1 MQVKLLQSLPTK
13 QHFMPVHS
21 KRYTIA
27 ILLTF
32 LLAGSL
38 AFTQVN
44 DLFFQIKKQLTIFS
58 DAYKEV
64 ATLYVEDVS
73 PERLMTT
80 GLNAMLNELDP
91 YTVFIPEGEQQQME
105 IISTGSYGGVGI
117 DAGFRGDDIVVIAPL
132 EGYPA
137 DRAGIRPGDII
148 LEINGVSVDGITPE
162 EVQQLTLGDPGT
174 EISFIIR
181 RTGMD
186 ELLEFNL
193 EREQIEVKNV
203 EYSGRI
209 DSHRDVGYIKL
220 TRFGQRSAEEI
231 REELLGFKSDSVK
244 SLILDL
250 RNNPGGLLNEA
261 VEIVDKFIGPGVTV
275 VETKGRIQSEN
286 STFVSDEPPV
296 FEDLPVIVLMNE
308 GSASASE
315 VVAGAFQDLDRAV
328 IVGETS
334 FGKGLVQTVRPLSY
348 NTSLKIT
355 VSQYFTPSGR
365 SIQSVDYTGNN
376 SADGRQ
382 IPDSLRRAFTTKNGR
397 TVYDGFGIEPDV
409 KVSEE
414 ELSRLQLAL
423 LQENTFFFFV
433 ADYIARNGSER
444 PDQMYDR
451 FLTYLENEDF
461 DYETQAE
468 RNIDQLMAASGS
480 FYDEQESEDILN
492 RLRESVDRKKIQML
506 QQNRAFIEKNLMEE
520 WVAQTGTSEEKVQYN
535 FRNDPVVL
543 EAIQLIENRGR
554 YDSILKP

>member
-1 MQVKLLQSLPTK
+1 MLAYI
-13 QHFMPVHS
+13 
-21 KRYTIA
+21 KRYITV
-27 ILLTF
+27 ILLLF
-32 LLAGSL
+32 LLTGAL

-64 ATLYVEDVS
+64 ATLYVEEVS

-117 DAGFRGDDIVVIAPL
+117 DAGFRGEDIVVIAPL

-148 LEINGVSVDGITPE
+148 LQINNVSVDSITPE

-174 EISFIIR
+174 EISLTIR
-181 RTGMD
+181 RIGID

-193 EREQIEVKNV
+193 EREQIEVKNI
-203 EYSGRI
+203 EYSGRLENNE
-209 DSHRDVGYIKL
+209 DVGYIKL

-231 REELLGFKSDSVK
+231 REKLLDFRSDNVS

-261 VEIVDKFIGPGVTV
+261 VEIVDKFIEPGVTV
-275 VETKGRIQSEN
+275 VETKGRIQNEN
-286 STFVSDEPPV
+286 STFVADEPPV
-296 FEDLPVIVLMNE
+296 YDDLLIIILMNE

-328 IVGETS
+328 ILGETS

-355 VSQYFTPSGR
+355 ISQYFTPSGR
-365 SIQSVDYTGNN
+365 SIQSVDYTGGNG
-376 SADGRQ
+376 ADGSQ

-397 TVYDGFGIEPDV
+397 TVYDGYGIAPDV
-409 KVSEE
+409 EVTDEK
-414 ELSRLQLAL
+414 LSRLQLAL
-423 LQENTFFFFV
+423 LQNNSFFFFV
-433 ADYIARNGSER
+433 ADFIARNGSER
-444 PDQMYDR
+444 PDDMYER
-451 FLTYLENEDF
+451 FMSYLEDENF
-461 DYETQAE
+461 DYETLAE
-468 RNIDQLMAASGS
+468 KSINQMMASTDS
-480 FYDEQESEDILN
+480 FYDEQESKELLG
-492 RLRESVDRKKIQML
+492 RLQESVDKKKDQML
-506 QQNRAFIEKNLMEE
+506 EDNRNFIEDNLMDE
-520 WVAQTGTSEEKVQYN
+520 WVAQTGTSEQIAQYN
-535 FRNDPVVL
+535 LRNDMLVL
-543 EAIQLIENRGR
+543 EAIKLIKNQKR
-554 YDSILKP
+554 YQSILKP

>member
-1 MQVKLLQSLPTK
+1 MLA
-13 QHFMPVHS
+13 HS
-21 KRYTIA
+21 KRYTIV
-27 ILLTF
+27 ILLAV

-64 ATLYVEDVS
+64 ATLYVEEVS
-73 PERLMTT
+73 PERLMTV

-148 LEINGVSVDGITPE
+148 LEINNVSVADITPE

-174 EISFIIR
+174 ELSLTIR
-181 RTGMD
+181 RIGID

-193 EREQIEVKNV
+193 VREQIEVKNI
-203 EYSGRI
+203 EYSGRL
-209 DSHRDVGYIKL
+209 DNNEDVGYIKL

-231 REELLGFKSDSVK
+231 REKLLEFRSDSVT

-261 VEIVDKFIGPGVTV
+261 VEIVDKFIEPGVTV
-275 VETKGRIQSEN
+275 VETKGRIRSEN
-286 STFVSDEPPV
+286 STFVADEPPV
-296 FEDLPVIVLMNE
+296 FDDLPIVVLMNE

-328 IVGETS
+328 ILGETS

-348 NTSLKIT
+348 NSSLKIT
-355 VSQYFTPSGR
+355 ISQYFTPSGR
-365 SIQSVDYTGNN
+365 SIQSVDYTGGNGT
-376 SADGRQ
+376 DGRQ

-409 KVSEE
+409 EVTNDQ
-414 ELSRLQLAL
+414 LSRLQLAL
-423 LQENTFFFFV
+423 LQENSFFFFV
-433 ADYIARNGSER
+433 ADYIAQNGSDR
-444 PDQMYDR
+444 PENMYEI
-451 FLTYLENEDF
+451 FLSYLEEEDF
-461 DYETQAE
+461 DYETQAG
-468 RNIDQLMAASGS
+468 RNINQLMSSTES
-480 FYDEQESEDILN
+480 FQDEQESEKLLI
-492 RLRESVDRKKIQML
+492 RLRESVDRKKN
-506 QQNRAFIEKNLMEE
+506 QQLKENRQFIENNLMEE
-520 WVAQTGTSEEKVQYN
+520 WIAQSGTSEQKTQYSL
-535 FRNDPVVL
+535 RNDVMVL
-543 EAIQLIENRGR
+543 EAIQLIDNRAL

>member
-1 MQVKLLQSLPTK
+1 MLANY
-13 QHFMPVHS
+13 
-21 KRYTIA
+21 KRYAIA
-27 ILLTF
+27 ALLIILLAVT
-32 LLAGSL
+32 L

-44 DLFFQIKKQLTIFS
+44 DLFFQLKKQLSIFS

-64 ATLYVEDVS
+64 ATLYVEEVS

-148 LEINGVSVDGITPE
+148 LEINNVSIAGITPE

-174 EISFIIR
+174 EITLTIQRI
-181 RTGMD
+181 GMD

-203 EYSGRI
+203 EYSGRL
-209 DSHRDVGYIKL
+209 DNNKDVGYIKL

-231 REELLGFKSDSVK
+231 REKLLEFKNDSVK

-328 IVGETS
+328 ILGETV
-334 FGKGLVQTVRPLSY
+334 LERVW
-348 NTSLKIT
+348 
-355 VSQYFTPSGR
+355 
-365 SIQSVDYTGNN
+365 
-376 SADGRQ
+376 
-382 IPDSLRRAFTTKNGR
+382 
-397 TVYDGFGIEPDV
+397 
-409 KVSEE
+409 
-414 ELSRLQLAL
+414 SRLSGL
-423 LQENTFFFFV
+423 
-433 ADYIARNGSER
+433 
-444 PDQMYDR
+444 
-451 FLTYLENEDF
+451 FL
-461 DYETQAE
+461 
-468 RNIDQLMAASGS
+468 I
-480 FYDEQESEDILN
+480 IH
-492 RLRESVDRKKIQML
+492 
-506 QQNRAFIEKNLMEE
+506 
-520 WVAQTGTSEEKVQYN
+520 
-535 FRNDPVVL
+535 P
-543 EAIQLIENRGR
+543 
-554 YDSILKP
+554 

>member
-27 ILLTF
+27 ILLTI

-73 PERLMTT
+73 AERLMTT

>member
-1 MQVKLLQSLPTK
+1 MLKN
-13 QHFMPVHS
+13 S
-21 KRYTIA
+21 KRYTTV
-27 ILLTF
+27 ILLTL

-80 GLNAMLNELDP
+80 GLNAMLEELDP

-105 IISTGSYGGVGI
+105 IIATGSYGGVGI
-117 DAGFRGDDIVVIAPL
+117 DAGYRGDDIVVIAPL

-137 DRAGIRPGDII
+137 DRAGIKPGDII
-148 LEINGVSVDGITPE
+148 LKINNVAVAGISPE
-162 EVQQLTLGDPGT
+162 NVQQLTLGDPGT
-174 EISFIIR
+174 KISLTIR
-181 RTGMD
+181 RAGMD

-193 EREQIEVKNV
+193 EREQIEVKNI
-203 EYSGRI
+203 EYAGRLQKNESI
-209 DSHRDVGYIKL
+209 GYIKL

-231 REELLGFKSDSVK
+231 REKLLEFESKGVN

-261 VEIVDKFIGPGVTV
+261 VEIVDKFIEPGVTV
-275 VETKGRIQSEN
+275 VETKGRIENEN

-296 FEDLPVIVLMNE
+296 FENLPIIVLMNE

-328 IVGETS
+328 ILGETS

-365 SIQSVDYTGNN
+365 SIQSVDYSGEN

-409 KVSEE
+409 KVSEDN
-414 ELSRLQLAL
+414 LSRLQLAL
-423 LQENTFFFFV
+423 LQNNSFFFFV
-433 ADYIARNGSER
+433 ADYIAQNDEEMPENIYGW
-444 PDQMYDR
+444 
-451 FLTYLENEDF
+451 FLDNLENENF

-468 RNIDQLMAASGS
+468 RSISQLMSNTGN
-480 FYDEQESEDILN
+480 FYNEQRSKELLSQLQ
-492 RLRESVDRKKIQML
+492 ESVDRKKDKL
-506 QQNRAFIEKNLMEE
+506 LEENRDFIEKKLREE
-520 WVAQTGTSEEKVQYN
+520 WVAQSGTSDEQAQYN
-535 FRNDPVVL
+535 LQYDLMVQRAV
-543 EAIQLIENRGR
+543 QLFGDSDS
-554 YDSILKP
+554 YDAILKP

>member
-1 MQVKLLQSLPTK
+1 MLA
-13 QHFMPVHS
+13 HS
-21 KRYTIA
+21 KRYITV
-27 ILLTF
+27 ILLTL

-64 ATLYVEDVS
+64 ATLYVEEVS

-117 DAGFRGDDIVVIAPL
+117 DAGFRGEDIVVIAPL

-148 LEINGVSVDGITPE
+148 VKINSVSVSGITPE

-174 EISFIIR
+174 ELRLTIQRIGI
-181 RTGMD
+181 D

-193 EREQIEVKNV
+193 EREQIEVENV
-203 EYSGRI
+203 EYSGRLEKNE
-209 DSHRDVGYIKL
+209 DVGYIKL

-231 REELLGFKSDSVK
+231 REKLLEFRADSVK
-244 SLILDL
+244 SLVLDL

-261 VEIVDKFIGPGVTV
+261 VEIVDKFIQPGITI

-286 STFVSDEPPV
+286 SAFVADEPPV
-296 FEDLPVIVLMNE
+296 FDDLPIIVLMNE

-328 IVGETS
+328 IMGQTS

-355 VSQYFTPSGR
+355 ISQYFTPSGR
-365 SIQSVDYTGNN
+365 SIQSVDYTGRGG
-376 SADGRQ
+376 AEGRQ

-409 KVSEE
+409 EFSNQGFT
-414 ELSRLQLAL
+414 RLQLAL
-423 LQENTFFFFV
+423 LQNNSFFFYV
-433 ADYIARNGSER
+433 ADYIAKNGSVR
-444 PDQMYDR
+444 PDNMYEK
-451 FLTYLENEDF
+451 FIAYLEDEEF
-461 DYETQAE
+461 DYETQTE
-468 RNIDQLMAASGS
+468 RNLNQLLSSTDS
-480 FYDEQESEDILN
+480 FHDKEESEKLLS
-492 RLRESVDRKKIQML
+492 RLHESVEKKKNQL
-506 QQNRAFIEKNLMEE
+506 LEENKPFINTNLMEE
-520 WVAQTGTSEEKVQYN
+520 WVAQSGTSEQKAQYDL
-535 FRNDPVVL
+535 RNDKMVL
-543 EAIQLIENRGR
+543 EAIQLIENRER

>member
-1 MQVKLLQSLPTK
+1 
-13 QHFMPVHS
+13 MPVHS

-27 ILLTF
+27 ILLTI

-174 EISFIIR
+174 EVSFIIR

-203 EYSGRI
+203 EYSGRV

-231 REELLGFKSDSVK
+231 REKLLEFKSDSVK

-296 FEDLPVIVLMNE
+296 FEDMPVIVLMNE

-328 IVGETS
+328 ILGETS

-355 VSQYFTPSGR
+355 ISQYFTPSGR
-365 SIQSVDYTGNN
+365 SIQSVDYTGDN
-376 SADGRQ
+376 SSDGRQ

-409 KVSEE
+409 KVSED

-423 LQENTFFFFV
+423 LQDNTFFFFV
-433 ADYIARNGSER
+433 ADYIARNGNER

-468 RNIDQLMAASGS
+468 RNIGQLMTASGS
-480 FYDEQESEDILN
+480 FYDEQESEDLLN
-492 RLRESVDRKKIQML
+492 RLRESIDRKKNQLL
-506 QQNRAFIEKNLMEE
+506 QENKEFIEKNLMEE

-535 FRNDPVVL
+535 FQNDPVVL

>member
-1 MQVKLLQSLPTK
+1 MLA
-13 QHFMPVHS
+13 HS
-21 KRYTIA
+21 KRSITV
-27 ILLTF
+27 ILLTL

-64 ATLYVEDVS
+64 ATLYVEEVS
-73 PERLMTT
+73 PERLMTI
-80 GLNAMLNELDP
+80 GLNAMLKELDP

-148 LEINGVSVDGITPE
+148 LEINSVSVAGITPE

-174 EISFIIR
+174 ELRLTIQRI
-181 RTGMD
+181 GMD

-203 EYSGRI
+203 EYSGRLEKNE
-209 DSHRDVGYIKL
+209 DVAYIKL

-231 REELLGFKSDSVK
+231 REKLLEFRSDSVK

-261 VEIVDKFIGPGVTV
+261 VEIVDKFIQPGITI

-286 STFVSDEPPV
+286 SAFVADEPPV
-296 FEDLPVIVLMNE
+296 FNDLPIIVLMNE

-328 IVGETS
+328 IMGQTS

-355 VSQYFTPSGR
+355 ISQYFTPSGR
-365 SIQSVDYTGNN
+365 SIQSVDYTGG
-376 SADGRQ
+376 AGAEGRQ

-409 KVSEE
+409 EFLNQE
-414 ELSRLQLAL
+414 FTRLQLAL
-423 LQENTFFFFV
+423 LQNNSFFFFV
-433 ADYIARNGSER
+433 ADYIAKNGSVR
-444 PDQMYDR
+444 PDDMYEK
-451 FLTYLENEDF
+451 FLAYLEDEDF
-461 DYETQAE
+461 DYETRTE
-468 RNIDQLMAASGS
+468 RNLNQLLSSTDS
-480 FYDEQESEDILN
+480 FYDKEESEKLLS
-492 RLRESVDRKKIQML
+492 RLHESVEKKKNQL
-506 QQNRAFIEKNLMEE
+506 LEENKPFINTNLMEE
-520 WVAQTGTSEEKVQYN
+520 WVAQSGTSEQKAQ
-535 FRNDPVVL
+535 FDLRNDEMVL
-543 EAIQLIENRGR
+543 EAIQLIENRER

>member
-1 MQVKLLQSLPTK
+1 MLANY
-13 QHFMPVHS
+13 
-21 KRYTIA
+21 KRYAIA
-27 ILLTF
+27 TLLIILLAVT
-32 LLAGSL
+32 L

-64 ATLYVEDVS
+64 ATLYVEEVS
-73 PERLMTT
+73 PERLMST

-105 IISTGSYGGVGI
+105 IISTGSYGGIGI
-117 DAGFRGDDIVVIAPL
+117 DAGFRGVDIVVIAPL

-148 LEINGVSVDGITPE
+148 LEINNVSIAGITPE

-174 EISFIIR
+174 EITLTIQRI
-181 RTGMD
+181 GMD

-203 EYSGRI
+203 EYSGRL
-209 DSHRDVGYIKL
+209 DNNKDVGYIKL

-231 REELLGFKSDSVK
+231 REKLLEFKNDSVK

-275 VETKGRIQSEN
+275 VETKGRIRSEN
-286 STFVSDEPPV
+286 STFATDEPPV
-296 FEDLPVIVLMNE
+296 FEDLPIIVLMNE

-328 IVGETS
+328 ILGETS

-355 VSQYFTPSGR
+355 ISQYFTPSGR
-365 SIQSVDYTGNN
+365 SIQSVDYTGEN
-376 SADGRQ
+376 SARGRE

-409 KVSEE
+409 KVTGET
-414 ELSRLQLAL
+414 LSRLQLAL
-423 LQENTFFFFV
+423 LQENTLFFFV
-433 ADYIARNGSER
+433 ADYIARNDSEM
-444 PDQMYDR
+444 PNDLYNM
-451 FLTYLENEDF
+451 FLTYLEDENF

-468 RNIDQLMAASGS
+468 SYIDQLMSVNES
-480 FYDEQESEDILN
+480 FYDTQESQEL
-492 RLRESVDRKKIQML
+492 LKQLHESIDRKKDQL
-506 QQNRAFIEKNLMEE
+506 LVENREFIERNLMEE
-520 WVAQTGTSEEKVQYN
+520 WMAQTGTSEEMTQYN
-535 FRNDPVVL
+535 LSNDSMIL
-543 EAIQLIENRGR
+543 QALQLIENHER
-554 YDSILKP
+554 YDSILNP

>member
-1 MQVKLLQSLPTK
+1 MLANY
-13 QHFMPVHS
+13 
-21 KRYTIA
+21 KRYAIA
-27 ILLTF
+27 TLLIM
-32 LLAGSL
+32 LLAVTL

-44 DLFFQIKKQLTIFS
+44 DLFFQIKKQLSIFS

-64 ATLYVEDVS
+64 ATLYVEEVS

-105 IISTGSYGGVGI
+105 IISTGSYGGIGI

-148 LEINGVSVDGITPE
+148 LEINNVSTAGITPE

-174 EISFIIR
+174 KITLTIQRI
-181 RTGMD
+181 GMD
-186 ELLEFNL
+186 ELLEFDL

-203 EYSGRI
+203 EYSGRL
-209 DSHRDVGYIKL
+209 DNNKDVGYIKL

-231 REELLGFKSDSVK
+231 REKLLEFKNDSVK

-275 VETKGRIQSEN
+275 VETKGRIRSEN
-286 STFVSDEPPV
+286 STFATDEPPV
-296 FEDLPVIVLMNE
+296 FEDLPIIVLMNE

-315 VVAGAFQDLDRAV
+315 VVSGAFQDLDRAV
-328 IVGETS
+328 ILGETS

-355 VSQYFTPSGR
+355 ISQYFTPSGR
-365 SIQSVDYTGNN
+365 SIQSVDYTDEN
-376 SADGRQ
+376 SARGRE

-409 KVSEE
+409 KVTEE
-414 ELSRLQLAL
+414 TLSRLQLAL

-433 ADYIARNGSER
+433 VDYIARNDSEM
-444 PDQMYDR
+444 PNDLYDM
-451 FLTYLENEDF
+451 FLTYLEDENF
-461 DYETQAE
+461 DYQTQAE
-468 RNIDQLMAASGS
+468 SYIDQLMSVNES
-480 FYDEQESEDILN
+480 FYDTQESQEL
-492 RLRESVDRKKIQML
+492 LKQLHESIDRKKDQL
-506 QQNRAFIEKNLMEE
+506 LVENREFIERKLMEE
-520 WVAQTGTSEEKVQYN
+520 WMAQTGTSEEMTQYN
-535 FRNDPVVL
+535 LSNDSMIFQAL
-543 EAIQLIENRGR
+543 QLIENHER
-554 YDSILKP
+554 YDSILNP

>member
-1 MQVKLLQSLPTK
+1 MLANY
-13 QHFMPVHS
+13 
-21 KRYTIA
+21 KRYATAALLI
-27 ILLTF
+27 ILLAVT
-32 LLAGSL
+32 L

-64 ATLYVEDVS
+64 ATLYVEEVS

-148 LEINGVSVDGITPE
+148 LEINNESIAGITPE

-174 EISFIIR
+174 EITLTIQRI
-181 RTGMD
+181 GMD

-203 EYSGRI
+203 EYSGRL
-209 DSHRDVGYIKL
+209 DNNNDVGYIKL

-231 REELLGFKSDSVK
+231 REKLLEFKNDSVK

-275 VETKGRIQSEN
+275 VETKGRIRSEN
-286 STFVSDEPPV
+286 STFATDEPSV

-328 IVGETS
+328 ILGETS

-355 VSQYFTPSGR
+355 ISQYFTPSGR
-365 SIQSVDYTGNN
+365 SIQSVDYTGDN
-376 SADGRQ
+376 SARGLG

-409 KVSEE
+409 KISEE
-414 ELSRLQLAL
+414 KLSRLQLAL
-423 LQENTFFFFV
+423 LQNNTFFFFV
-433 ADYIARNGSER
+433 ADYIARNDSEM
-444 PDQMYDR
+444 PDNLYDR
-451 FLTYLENEDF
+451 FLTYLENETF

-468 RNIDQLMAASGS
+468 KNIDQLMSANES
-480 FYDEQESEDILN
+480 FYDTQESQEL
-492 RLRESVDRKKIQML
+492 LKQLHESIDRKKDQL
-506 QQNRAFIEKNLMEE
+506 LVENREFIERKLMEE
-520 WVAQTGTSEEKVQYN
+520 WMAQTGTSEEFTQYN
-535 FRNDPVVL
+535 LSNDSMILQAV
-543 EAIQLIENRGR
+543 QLIENRER
-554 YDSILKP
+554 YDSILNP

>member
-1 MQVKLLQSLPTK
+1 MLANY
-13 QHFMPVHS
+13 
-21 KRYTIA
+21 KRYAIA
-27 ILLTF
+27 TLLIM
-32 LLAGSL
+32 LLAVTL

-44 DLFFQIKKQLTIFS
+44 DLFFQIKKQLSIFS

-64 ATLYVEDVS
+64 ATLYVEEVS

-105 IISTGSYGGVGI
+105 IISTGSYGGIGI

-148 LEINGVSVDGITPE
+148 LEINNVSTAGITPE

-174 EISFIIR
+174 EITLTIQRI
-181 RTGMD
+181 GMD

-203 EYSGRI
+203 EYSGRL
-209 DSHRDVGYIKL
+209 DNNKDVGYIKL

-231 REELLGFKSDSVK
+231 REKLLEFKNDSVK

-275 VETKGRIQSEN
+275 VETKGRIRSEN
-286 STFVSDEPPV
+286 STFATDEPPV
-296 FEDLPVIVLMNE
+296 FEDLPIIVLMNE

-315 VVAGAFQDLDRAV
+315 VVSGAFQDLDRAV
-328 IVGETS
+328 ILGETS

-355 VSQYFTPSGR
+355 ISQYFTPSGR
-365 SIQSVDYTGNN
+365 SIQSVDYTDEN
-376 SADGRQ
+376 SARGRE

-409 KVSEE
+409 KVTGET
-414 ELSRLQLAL
+414 LSRLQLAL

-433 ADYIARNGSER
+433 VDYIARNDSEM
-444 PDQMYDR
+444 PNDLYDM
-451 FLTYLENEDF
+451 FLTYLEDENF
-461 DYETQAE
+461 DYQTQAE
-468 RNIDQLMAASGS
+468 SYIDQLMSVNES
-480 FYDEQESEDILN
+480 FYDTQESQEL
-492 RLRESVDRKKIQML
+492 LKQLHESIDRKKDQL
-506 QQNRAFIEKNLMEE
+506 LVENREFIERNLMEE
-520 WVAQTGTSEEKVQYN
+520 WMAQTATSEEMTQYN
-535 FRNDPVVL
+535 LSNDSMIL
-543 EAIQLIENRGR
+543 QALQLIENHER
-554 YDSILKP
+554 YDSILNP

>member
-1 MQVKLLQSLPTK
+1 MLA
-13 QHFMPVHS
+13 HF
-21 KRYTIA
+21 KRYTIVF
-27 ILLTF
+27 LLTI
-32 LLAGSL
+32 LLAGTL

-64 ATLYVEDVS
+64 ATLYVEEVS

-80 GLNAMLNELDP
+80 GLNAMLKELDP

-117 DAGFRGDDIVVIAPL
+117 DAGFRGDNIVVIAPL

-137 DRAGIRPGDII
+137 DRAGIRPGDMII
-148 LEINGVSVDGITPE
+148 EINGVSVENITPE

-174 EISFIIR
+174 SLSLTIR

-193 EREQIEVKNV
+193 ERERIEVKNV
-203 EYSGRI
+203 EYSGRLDRNNDI
-209 DSHRDVGYIKL
+209 GYIKL

-231 REELLGFKSDSVK
+231 REQLLGFRSDSVK

-275 VETKGRIQSEN
+275 VETKGRIQGEN
-286 STFVSDEPPV
+286 STFVSDEPAV
-296 FEDLPVIVLMNE
+296 FEEMPVIVLMNE

-328 IVGETS
+328 ILGETS

-355 VSQYFTPSGR
+355 ISQYFTPSGR

-376 SADGRQ
+376 SDNGRQ

-409 KVSEE
+409 KVSEK

-423 LQENTFFFFV
+423 LQNNTFFFYV

-444 PDQMYDR
+444 PEDMYNR
-451 FLTYLENEDF
+451 FLDYLEDEEFN
-461 DYETQAE
+461 YETQAE
-468 RNIDQLMAASGS
+468 RNINQLMSAGES
-480 FYDEQESEDILN
+480 FHDEQESQDLLS
-492 RLRESVDRKKIQML
+492 RLHESVERKKNQL
-506 QQNRAFIEKNLMEE
+506 LEENREFIEQNLMEE
-520 WVAQTGTSEEKVQYN
+520 WVAQTGTSEEKAQYDL
-535 FRNDPVVL
+535 RNDKVVM
-543 EAIQLIENRGR
+543 EAIQLIENNER
-554 YDSILKP
+554 YSTILNP

>member
-1 MQVKLLQSLPTK
+1 MLTI
-13 QHFMPVHS
+13 S
-21 KRYTIA
+21 KRFTTV
-27 ILLTF
+27 ILLTL

-73 PERLMTT
+73 PERLMRT
-80 GLNAMLNELDP
+80 GLNAMLKELDP

-117 DAGFRGDDIVVIAPL
+117 DAGYRGDDIVVIAPL

-148 LEINGVSVDGITPE
+148 LKINNVVTAGISPE

-174 EISFIIR
+174 EISLTIR
-181 RTGMD
+181 RTGME

-193 EREQIEVKNV
+193 EREQIEVKNI
-203 EYSGRI
+203 EYAGRLKNNESI
-209 DSHRDVGYIKL
+209 GYINL

-231 REELLGFKSDSVK
+231 REKLLEFESNGVN

-261 VEIVDKFIGPGVTV
+261 VEIVDKFIEPGVTV
-275 VETKGRIQSEN
+275 VETKGRIESEN
-286 STFVSDEPPV
+286 NTFASDEPPV
-296 FEDLPVIVLMNE
+296 FEDLPIVVLMNE

-328 IVGETS
+328 IMGETS

-355 VSQYFTPSGR
+355 ISQYFTPSGR
-365 SIQSVDYTGNN
+365 SIQSIDYTGGN
-376 SADGRQ
+376 STDGRQ

-409 KVSEE
+409 KVSEDK
-414 ELSRLQLAL
+414 LSRLQLAL
-423 LQENTFFFFV
+423 LQNNSFFFFV
-433 ADYIARNGSER
+433 ADYIAQNGEER
-444 PDQMYDR
+444 PENMYDR
-451 FLTYLENEDF
+451 FLVYLEDENF
-461 DYETQAE
+461 GYETQAE
-468 RNIDQLMAASGS
+468 RSISQLMSNS
-480 FYDEQESEDILN
+480 ETFFDEQQSKGL
-492 RLRESVDRKKIQML
+492 LRELQESVDRKKEQL
-506 QQNRAFIEKNLMEE
+506 LEENRDFIEKNLQKE
-520 WVAQTGTSEEKVQYN
+520 WVAQTGTSEEQAQYN
-535 FRNDPVVL
+535 LQDDIMIQ
-543 EAIQLIENRGR
+543 EAIQLFGNR
-554 YDSILKP
+554 DSYEAILKP

>member
-27 ILLTF
+27 ILLTI

>member
-1 MQVKLLQSLPTK
+1 MLPI
-13 QHFMPVHS
+13 S
-21 KRYTIA
+21 KRYTTI
-27 ILLTF
+27 ILLIL

-38 AFTQVN
+38 AFTQAN

-80 GLNAMLNELDP
+80 GLNAMLKELDP

-117 DAGFRGDDIVVIAPL
+117 DAGYRGDDIVVIAPL

-148 LEINGVSVDGITPE
+148 LRINDVLVAGISPE
-162 EVQQLTLGDPGT
+162 EVQQLTIGDPGT
-174 EISFIIR
+174 EITLTIR
-181 RTGMD
+181 RAGMD
-186 ELLEFNL
+186 ELLEFKL
-193 EREQIEVKNV
+193 EREQIVVKNI
-203 EYSGRI
+203 EYAGRLE
-209 DSHRDVGYIKL
+209 SNQNVGYIKL

-231 REELLGFKSDSVK
+231 REKLLEFESNGVN

-261 VEIVDKFIGPGVTV
+261 VEIVDKFIEPGVTV
-275 VETKGRIQSEN
+275 VETKGRIENEN

-296 FEDLPVIVLMNE
+296 FEDLPIIVLMNE

-328 IVGETS
+328 ILGETS

-355 VSQYFTPSGR
+355 ISQYFTPSGR
-365 SIQSVDYTGNN
+365 SIQSVDYTGGNG
-376 SADGRQ
+376 SDGRQ

-409 KVSEE
+409 KVSEDK
-414 ELSRLQLAL
+414 LTRLQLAL
-423 LQENTFFFFV
+423 LQNNNFFFFV
-433 ADYIARNGSER
+433 ADYIARNGNER
-444 PDQMYDR
+444 PENMYER
-451 FLTYLENEDF
+451 FLTYLEVENF
-461 DYETQAE
+461 DYETPAE
-468 RNIDQLMAASGS
+468 RNIKQLMANGDI
-480 FYDEQESEDILN
+480 FYNEQQSNELLSQLQESVN
-492 RLRESVDRKKIQML
+492 RKKEQL
-506 QQNRAFIEKNLMEE
+506 LEENKGFIEKKLREE
-520 WVAQTGTSEEKVQYN
+520 WVTQSGTTDEKVQYN
-535 FRNDPVVL
+535 LQQDVMIQ
-543 EAIQLIENRGR
+543 EAIQLFGNRNS
-554 YDSILKP
+554 YDVILKP